1 MKKFIAICTAIAMG
15 TPALAHHG
23 AYVNVENNAGFSGSN
38 FTGHVTDFHLGYESG
53 NEVGSYYI
61 QAGPSVFA
69 PDDGVQETKLT
80 GKLGGSINAT
90 ERVSVYGE
98 IAATFDDVNAY
109 GTKVGVKY
117 SF

>member
-1 MKKFIAICTAIAMG
+1 MKFFAILPAVAFLATPAIAN
-15 TPALAHHG
+15 T
-23 AYVNVENNAGFSGSN
+23 YVNVENNAGFSGSN

-61 QAGPSVFA
+61 QAGPSIFA
-69 PDDGVQETKLT
+69 PDGGVEETKLT
-80 GKLGGSINAT
+80 GKLGGSVQAT
-90 ERVSVYGE
+90 ERLSVYGE
-98 IAATFDDVNAY
+98 VAGTFDDVNAS

>member
-1 MKKFIAICTAIAMG
+1 MKKFISILAAAALG
-15 TPALAHHG
+15 TPAVAG
-23 AYVNVENNAGFSGSN
+23 PYVNVENNAGFSGSN

-61 QAGPSVFA
+61 QAGPSIFA
-69 PDDGVQETKLT
+69 PDGGEEETKLT
-80 GKLGGSINAT
+80 GKLGGSVQAT
-90 ERVSVYGE
+90 ERLSVYGE
-98 IAATFDDVNAY
+98 VAATFDDVNDY